1 VCILRGANGQRYLQ
15 EARVVKS
22 PRHQLDEFV
31 VITLADLFELSVP
44 NVRIQVQS
52 DLRSR
57 KFFLFEISVAQ
68 PS

>member
-1 VCILRGANGQRYLQ
+1 MKG
-15 EARVVKS
+15 

-57 KFFLFEISVAQ
+57 KFVFLISVAQ
-68 PS
+68 PP